1 MKRYTLSVTSPEY
14 WSEIH
19 DALIVDSNQ
28 DGIPDRKITCTNSKE
43 FSPTRGTYELT
54 EAEAI
59 EIGNHPHVKW
69 IELSPEDN
77 PGFYPNPSPATK
89 RFPKNVKIYR
99 DLSTAP
105 NQPPSSP
112 TSAEINRTN
121 WAMVRVGVDTNGDFY
136 GTASGQVGVRTSNIN
151 YSLTGKNVDIIIQDS
166 GIQQYHPEFIDGNG
180 QSRVSDIVLDGP
192 YTIDPAYFNTNNLT
206 YTKADGRVG
215 IATTAAHEWWEDG
228 SKRSGSFSSVG
239 TVAIPNAYTMNN
251 AMGIGGTISGLTSG
265 HGTACAAL
273 AGGNNF
279 GLAFEANIWN
289 MPGIADAVSLTP
301 VQNYELMN
309 IFNLYKPVNTTTGV
323 KNPTLINGSWGYQ
336 AAFSSNSTVSY
347 KFRGSTG
354 TFTGNASVTNQ
365 VTAMKDGL
373 NNQVTG
379 AYRSWSTSSRSNS
392 TDSAGNEMMTGGNIH
407 YVAAAGNNNQRLG
420 IGSMDTDRLNYM
432 SDNFYSTTDPRSEFP
447 SGTVPC
453 NHRDWM
459 TPQGLGFNENVNP
472 EFHPTIC
479 VGAMEEYVSDGSVPY
494 SGANVLA
501 EFKASYSNNGPGIDV
516 WAPADETLSAG
527 TNGVASYE
535 DFPRVDDG
543 INYTNSTTG
552 SDYFDSN
559 FNGTSAAAPVVT
571 GLVALYLE
579 ANPTASQK
587 EVKDFIGDQGSIE
600 VANSLYLDQYSNDS
614 TTTYWT
620 GSYNLRG
627 ASRRILRDR
636 SASPTKPS
644 IKGGVTSNQNLK
656 FTGLNLSIKHK

>member
-192 YTIDPAYFNTNNLT
+192 YTIDPAYFNTNSLT

-215 IATTAAHEWWEDG
+215 IATTAAHEWWENT
-228 SKRSGSFSSVG
+228 SKRSGAFSSVG

-251 AMGIGGTISGLTSG
+251 AMGIGGTVNGLTSG
-265 HGTACAAL
+265 HGTGCAGL
-273 AGGNNF
+273 AAGNNF

-289 MPGIADAVSLTP
+289 MPGIGDAVSLGIEANYDLMKIFH
-301 VQNYELMN
+301 QN
-309 IFNLYKPVNTTTGV
+309 KPTNSTTGR
-323 KNPTLINGSWGYQ
+323 KNPTVINGSWGYQ
-336 AAFSSNSTVSY
+336 AAFSSGNTVSY
-347 KFRGSTG
+347 KFQGGTG
-354 TFTGNASVTNQ
+354 TFTGNAATSNL
-365 VTAMKDGL
+365 VTAMKNGL
-373 NNQVTG
+373 NNQVVG
-379 AYRSWSTSSRSNS
+379 AYRSWSSSSRSNS
-392 TDSAGNEMMTGGNIH
+392 TDTAASEMMATGVI

-420 IGSMDTDRLNYM
+420 VGADDPDRLNYL
-432 SDNFYSTTDPRSEFP
+432 SDNFFSTTDPRSEFP

-459 TPQGLGFNENVNP
+459 NPQGNGFDSTTD
-472 EFHPTIC
+472 FHPTIC
-479 VGAMEEYVSDGSVPY
+479 VGAMDDFV
-494 SGANVLA
+494 GADLA
-501 EFKASYSNNGPGIDV
+501 ERKASYSNNGPGIDV

-527 TNGVASYE
+527 TNGVSSYE
-535 DFPRVDDG
+535 DFVRPDDG
-543 INYTNSTTG
+543 MSYTNSTDG

-559 FNGTSAAAPVVT
+559 FNGTSAAAPVVA
-571 GLVALYLE
+571 GLIALYLE
-579 ANPTASQK
+579 SNPSATSRQ
-587 EVKDFIGDQGSIE
+587 VKDFLFEQGSVV
-600 VANSLYLDQYSNDS
+600 VADGLYRDDISDATNNA
-614 TTTYWT
+614 YWT
-620 GSYNLRG
+620 GSYNMRG
-627 ASRRILRDR
+627 AQKRILRDKT
-636 SASPTKPS
+636 ASPTEPS
-644 IKGGVTSNQNLK
+644 VKGVTI
-656 FTGLNLSIKHK
+656 TGISFKQS

>member
-1 MKRYTLSVTSPEY
+1 MKRYTLAVTSPEY

-54 EAEAI
+54 EAEAM

-99 DLSTAP
+99 DLSTSG
-105 NQPPSSP
+105 NQPPTSSP
-112 TSAEINRTN
+112 TSAELDRTN

-136 GTASGQVGVRTSNIN
+136 GTASGQVGVRTDNIN
-151 YSLTGKNVDIIIQDS
+151 FSLTGKNVDIIIQDS
-166 GIQQYHPEFIDGNG
+166 GIQASHPEFLDGTG
-180 QSRVSDIVLDGP
+180 KSRVRDIVLDGP
-192 YTIDPAYFNTNNLT
+192 YYIDKSYFDSNNLT
-206 YTKADGRVG
+206 FTRPDGRVG
-215 IATTAAHEWWEDG
+215 IATTAAEEWWEDG
-228 SKRSGSFSSVG
+228 SKRSGTYSSIGTIAIPSGYTEAKAMGVGVG
-239 TVAIPNAYTMNN
+239 TAN
-251 AMGIGGTISGLTSG
+251 SLTSG
-265 HGTACAAL
+265 HGTACASL
-273 AGGNNF
+273 AAGKNF

-301 VQNYELMN
+301 IQNYELMN

-323 KNPTLINGSWGYQ
+323 KNPTVINGSWGYQ
-336 AAFSSNSTVSY
+336 AAFASNSTVSY

-354 TFTGNASVTNQ
+354 TFTGNASVTDQ

-392 TDSAGNEMMTGGNIH
+392 TDVAGNEMMTGGNIH

-420 IGSMDTDRLNYM
+420 IGTADPDRLNYM
-432 SDNFYSTTDPRSEFP
+432 SDNYYSTTDPRSEFP

-459 TPQGLGFNENVNP
+459 TPQGLGFNENVDPN
-472 EFHPTIC
+472 FHPTIC
-479 VGAMEEYVSDGSVPY
+479 VGAMEEYVSDGSTPY
-494 SGANVLA
+494 SGADVLA

-516 WAPADETLSAG
+516 WAPADETLAAG
-527 TNGVASYE
+527 L
-535 DFPRVDDG
+535 
-543 INYTNSTTG
+543 TG
-552 SDYFDSN
+552 DSE
-559 FNGTSAAAPVVT
+559 AAPVTT

-587 EVKDFIGDQGSIE
+587 EVNDFIGDQGSIK